1 MLEEPYKFW
10 SVAKKCRIL
19 CFTATSSAVAH
30 EKETAIFNKIDLKTY
45 SYGNSTKQVRP
56 DDGIEQDSLIHRL
69 RSALPDGPVILY
81 SRKDELVKEVCE

>member
-1 MLEEPYKFW
+1 VLEEPYKFW

-45 SYGNSTKQVRP
+45 SYGNATKQVRP
-56 DDGIEQDSLIHRL
+56 DEEIEQDSLIHRL

-81 SRKDELVKEVCE
+81 SKEDELVKEVCK